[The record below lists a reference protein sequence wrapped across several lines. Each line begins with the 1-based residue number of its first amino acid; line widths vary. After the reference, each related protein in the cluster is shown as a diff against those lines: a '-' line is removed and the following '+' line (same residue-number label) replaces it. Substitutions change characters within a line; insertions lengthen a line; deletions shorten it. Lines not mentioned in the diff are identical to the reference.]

1 MSQKKLNL
9 RSIRIRL
16 ILSLVLICVIP
27 LIIVGVISY
36 NQSKSILSKK
46 LDITS
51 EQTLSEVN
59 SGLNNYFAGFT
70 ERITMLSNDYN
81 LVNVDYGNNFDYI
94 PNLLKNLKESNKDIF
109 DTYYGSA
116 SGKFAIYPETNMPE
130 GYDATKR
137 SWYQEAIKEKGKPVI
152 TKPYKDAATGNTV
165 VGITQAV
172 VKDGQIV
179 GVVGMDCTLSTLS
192 DRIAEKK
199 IGNSGVVFI
208 TDADGVMIAHAD
220 KSLIGEDTVTK
231 LSYWNEVKS
240 SKDGFITY
248 DYYGV
253 PKFGVYETNEITG
266 WKLIAGLEESEL
278 SNDTR
283 AILLTTAIITV
294 IIAIIAIILSLILS
308 KGLATNIQNLKEVF
322 AKASEGDLSGVVE
335 VKSKDELGQL
345 ANDYN
350 SMIKNIGKLLES
362 AKQTSNTVFE
372 TTANISSMA
381 EETTASMA
389 QVSFAVS
396 EISQGAVSLAENSQ
410 ETATGIEELSKK
422 LDKIADTT
430 EDMSDVSEETKSLSK
445 QGINTVNVLINK
457 NNETME
463 ATTKV
468 SDIVLSVNE
477 SVQMISSISNAITEI
492 TEQTNLLALNA
503 SIEAARAGEAGKG
516 FAVVAEEI
524 RKLAEESQNST
535 EQIKSIIGTIK
546 SKAEI
551 AVEAM
556 DNNKQ
561 INSEQNEA
569 VIRTESIFT
578 DILLSI
584 TSLTEKVGEVKI
596 SIDDMQAQKQVFV
609 TQIENS
615 SAISEETASS
625 TEEVTASAE
634 EVSATMNGFSQQTED
649 LQHLAE
655 KLKKEIDRFT
665 V

>member
-1 MSQKKLNL
+1 M
-9 RSIRIRL
+9 
-16 ILSLVLICVIP
+16 
-27 LIIVGVISY
+27 
-36 NQSKSILSKK
+36 
-46 LDITS
+46 
-51 EQTLSEVN
+51 
-59 SGLNNYFAGFT
+59 
-70 ERITMLSNDYN
+70 
-81 LVNVDYGNNFDYI
+81 
-94 PNLLKNLKESNKDIF
+94 
-109 DTYYGSA
+109 
-116 SGKFAIYPETNMPE
+116 
-130 GYDATKR
+130 
-137 SWYQEAIKEKGKPVI
+137 
-152 TKPYKDAATGNTV
+152 
-165 VGITQAV
+165 
-172 VKDGQIV
+172 
-179 GVVGMDCTLSTLS
+179 
-192 DRIAEKK
+192 
-199 IGNSGVVFI
+199 
-208 TDADGVMIAHAD
+208 
-220 KSLIGEDTVTK
+220 
-231 LSYWNEVKS
+231 
-240 SKDGFITY
+240 
-248 DYYGV
+248 
-253 PKFGVYETNEITG
+253 YETNEITG

-335 VKSKDELGQL
+335 VKSKDELSQL

-535 EQIKSIIGTIK
+535 EQIKSIIGTIQ

>member
-1 MSQKKLNL
+1 MYIKYTF
-9 RSIRIRL
+9 
-16 ILSLVLICVIP
+16 
-27 LIIVGVISY
+27 GSY
-36 NQSKSILSKK
+36 S
-46 LDITS
+46 
-51 EQTLSEVN
+51 
-59 SGLNNYFAGFT
+59 
-70 ERITMLSNDYN
+70 R
-81 LVNVDYGNNFDYI
+81 
-94 PNLLKNLKESNKDIF
+94 
-109 DTYYGSA
+109 
-116 SGKFAIYPETNMPE
+116 
-130 GYDATKR
+130 
-137 SWYQEAIKEKGKPVI
+137 
-152 TKPYKDAATGNTV
+152 
-165 VGITQAV
+165 
-172 VKDGQIV
+172 
-179 GVVGMDCTLSTLS
+179 
-192 DRIAEKK
+192 KK

-335 VKSKDELGQL
+335 VKSKDELSQL

-535 EQIKSIIGTIK
+535 EQIKSIIGTIQ

>member
-9 RSIRIRL
+9 HSIRIRL
-16 ILSLVLICVIP
+16 VLSLVMICVIP
-27 LIIVGVISY
+27 LIIAGVISY

-109 DTYYGSA
+109 DTYYGSE
-116 SGKFAIYPETNMPE
+116 SGNFSIYPETKMPE
-130 GYDATKR
+130 GYDATQR
-137 SWYQEAIKEKGKPVI
+137 SWYQEAIKAKGKPVI

-165 VGITQAV
+165 LGIAQAV
-172 VKDGQIV
+172 IKDGKIV

-199 IGNSGVVFI
+199 VGNSGVVFI
-208 TDADGVMIAHAD
+208 TDTDGVMIAHAD
-220 KSLIGEDTVTK
+220 KSLIGGDTVTK

-240 SKDGFITY
+240 GKDGFITY

-253 PKFGVYETNEITG
+253 PKFGVYETNEMTG
-266 WKLIAGLEESEL
+266 WKLMAGLEESEL

-283 AILLTTAIITV
+283 AILLNTAIITF
-294 IIAIIAIILSLILS
+294 IMAIIAIILSLILS
-308 KGLATNIQNLKEVF
+308 KGLATNIQRLKEVF
-322 AKASEGDLSGVVE
+322 SKASEGNLSGVVE
-335 VKSKDELGQL
+335 VRSKDELGQL

-372 TTANISSMA
+372 TTANLSSMA
-381 EETTASMA
+381 EETTASMS

-430 EDMSDVSEETKSLSK
+430 EDMSNVSEETKRLSK

-468 SDIVLSVNE
+468 SDIVSSVNE

-535 EQIKSIIGTIK
+535 EQIKSIIGTIE

-561 INSEQNEA
+561 INSEKNEA

-584 TSLTEKVGEVKI
+584 TNLTEKVGEVKI
-596 SIDDMQAQKQVFV
+596 SIDDMQVQKQVFV

-634 EVSATMNGFSQQTED
+634 EVSATMDRFSQHSEE

>member
-9 RSIRIRL
+9 HSIRIRL
-16 ILSLVLICVIP
+16 VISLVLICVIP
-27 LIIVGVISY
+27 LIIAGVISY

-109 DTYYGSA
+109 DTYYGSE
-116 SGKFAIYPETNMPE
+116 SGKFSIYPEAKMPE
-130 GYDATKR
+130 GYDATQR
-137 SWYQEAIKEKGKPVI
+137 SWYKEAIKAKGKPVI

-165 VGITQAV
+165 LGIAQAV
-172 VKDGQIV
+172 IKDGKIV

-199 IGNSGVVFI
+199 VGNSGVVFI
-208 TDADGVMIAHAD
+208 TDTDGVMIAHAD
-220 KSLIGEDTVTK
+220 KSLIGGDTVTK

-240 SKDGFITY
+240 GKDGFITY

-253 PKFGVYETNEITG
+253 PKFGVYETNEMTG

-283 AILLTTAIITV
+283 AILLNTAIITV
-294 IIAIIAIILSLILS
+294 IMAIIAIILSLILS
-308 KGLATNIQNLKEVF
+308 KGLATNIQRLKEVF
-322 AKASEGDLSGVVE
+322 SKASEGNLSGVVE
-335 VKSKDELGQL
+335 VRSKDELGQL

-372 TTANISSMA
+372 TTANLSSMA

-430 EDMSDVSEETKSLSK
+430 KDMSNVSEETKRLSK

-463 ATTKV
+463 ATTRI
-468 SDIVLSVNE
+468 SDIVSSVNE

-535 EQIKSIIGTIK
+535 EQIKSIIGTIE

-584 TSLTEKVGEVKI
+584 TNLTEKVGEVKI
-596 SIDDMQAQKQVFV
+596 SIDDMQVQKQVFV

-634 EVSATMNGFSQQTED
+634 EVSATMDRFSQHSED

>member
-335 VKSKDELGQL
+335 VKSKDELSQL

-535 EQIKSIIGTIK
+535 EQIKSIIGTIQ

>member
-137 SWYQEAIKEKGKPVI
+137 SWYQEAIKAKGKPVI

-248 DYYGV
+248 DYHGI

-535 EQIKSIIGTIK
+535 EQIKSIIGTIQ

>member
-137 SWYQEAIKEKGKPVI
+137 SWYQEAIKAKGKPVI

-165 VGITQAV
+165 LGITQAV

-220 KSLIGEDTVTK
+220 KSLIGKDTVTK

-350 SMIKNIGKLLES
+350 SMIKNIGELLES

-430 EDMSDVSEETKSLSK
+430 EDMSDVSEETKRLSK

-535 EQIKSIIGTIK
+535 EQIKSIIGTIQ

-584 TSLTEKVGEVKI
+584 TSLTEKVGEVKV

>member
-9 RSIRIRL
+9 HSIRIRL
-16 ILSLVLICVIP
+16 VISLVLICVIP
-27 LIIVGVISY
+27 LIIAGVISY

-109 DTYYGSA
+109 DTYYGSE
-116 SGKFAIYPETNMPE
+116 SGKFSIYPETKMPE
-130 GYDATKR
+130 GYDATQR
-137 SWYQEAIKEKGKPVI
+137 SWYQEAIKAKGKPVI

-165 VGITQAV
+165 LGIAQAV
-172 VKDGQIV
+172 IKDGKIV

-199 IGNSGVVFI
+199 VGNSGVVFI
-208 TDADGVMIAHAD
+208 TDTDGVMIAHAD
-220 KSLIGEDTVTK
+220 KSLIGGDTVTK

-240 SKDGFITY
+240 GKDGFITY

-253 PKFGVYETNEITG
+253 PKFGVYETNEMTG
-266 WKLIAGLEESEL
+266 WKLIAGLQESEL

-283 AILLTTAIITV
+283 AILLNTAIIT
-294 IIAIIAIILSLILS
+294 IIMAIMAIILSLILS
-308 KGLATNIQNLKEVF
+308 KGIATNIQNLKEVF
-322 AKASEGDLSGVVE
+322 SKASEGNLSGVVE

-362 AKQTSNTVFE
+362 AKLTSNTVFE
-372 TTANISSMA
+372 TTANLSSMA

-422 LDKIADTT
+422 LDK
-430 EDMSDVSEETKSLSK
+430 L
-445 QGINTVNVLINK
+445 
-457 NNETME
+457 
-463 ATTKV
+463 
-468 SDIVLSVNE
+468 
-477 SVQMISSISNAITEI
+477 
-492 TEQTNLLALNA
+492 QTRL
-503 SIEAARAGEAGKG
+503 
-516 FAVVAEEI
+516 
-524 RKLAEESQNST
+524 
-535 EQIKSIIGTIK
+535 
-546 SKAEI
+546 
-551 AVEAM
+551 
-556 DNNKQ
+556 
-561 INSEQNEA
+561 
-569 VIRTESIFT
+569 
-578 DILLSI
+578 
-584 TSLTEKVGEVKI
+584 KI
-596 SIDDMQAQKQVFV
+596 
-609 TQIENS
+609 
-615 SAISEETASS
+615 
-625 TEEVTASAE
+625 
-634 EVSATMNGFSQQTED
+634 
-649 LQHLAE
+649 
-655 KLKKEIDRFT
+655 
-665 V
+665 

>member
-9 RSIRIRL
+9 HSIRIRL
-16 ILSLVLICVIP
+16 VISLVLICVIP
-27 LIIVGVISY
+27 LIIAGVISY

-109 DTYYGSA
+109 DTYYGSE
-116 SGKFAIYPETNMPE
+116 SGKFSIYPETKMPE
-130 GYDATKR
+130 GYDATQR
-137 SWYQEAIKEKGKPVI
+137 SWYQEAIKAKGKPVI

-165 VGITQAV
+165 LGIAQAV
-172 VKDGQIV
+172 IKDGKIV

-199 IGNSGVVFI
+199 VGNSGVVFI
-208 TDADGVMIAHAD
+208 TDTDGVMIAHAD
-220 KSLIGEDTVTK
+220 KSLIGGDTVTK

-240 SKDGFITY
+240 GKDGFITY

-253 PKFGVYETNEITG
+253 PKFGVYETNEMTG
-266 WKLIAGLEESEL
+266 WKLIAGLQESEL

-283 AILLTTAIITV
+283 AILLNTAIIT
-294 IIAIIAIILSLILS
+294 IIMAIMAIILSLILS
-308 KGLATNIQNLKEVF
+308 KGIATNIQNLKEVF
-322 AKASEGDLSGVVE
+322 SKASEGNLSGVVE

-362 AKQTSNTVFE
+362 AKLTSNTVFE
-372 TTANISSMA
+372 TTANLSSMA

-430 EDMSDVSEETKSLSK
+430 EDMSNVSEETKRLSK

-468 SDIVLSVNE
+468 SDIVSSVNE

-535 EQIKSIIGTIK
+535 EQIKSIIGTIE

-556 DNNKQ
+556 DNNKK

-578 DILLSI
+578 EILLSI
-584 TSLTEKVGEVKI
+584 TNLTEKVGEVKI
-596 SIDDMQAQKQVFV
+596 SIDDMQVQKQVFV

-634 EVSATMNGFSQQTED
+634 EVSATMDRFSQHTED

>member
-9 RSIRIRL
+9 HSIRIRL
-16 ILSLVLICVIP
+16 VISLVLICVIP
-27 LIIVGVISY
+27 LIIAGVISY

-109 DTYYGSA
+109 DTYYGSE
-116 SGKFAIYPETNMPE
+116 SGKFSIYPETKMPE
-130 GYDATKR
+130 GYDATQR
-137 SWYQEAIKEKGKPVI
+137 SWYQEAIKAKGKPVI

-165 VGITQAV
+165 LGIAQAV
-172 VKDGQIV
+172 IKDGKIV

-199 IGNSGVVFI
+199 VGNSGVVFI
-208 TDADGVMIAHAD
+208 TDTDGVMIAHAD
-220 KSLIGEDTVTK
+220 KSLIGGDTVTK

-240 SKDGFITY
+240 GKDGFITY

-253 PKFGVYETNEITG
+253 PKFGVYETNEMTG
-266 WKLIAGLEESEL
+266 WKLIAGLQESEL

-283 AILLTTAIITV
+283 AILLNTAIIT
-294 IIAIIAIILSLILS
+294 IIMAIMAIILSLILS
-308 KGLATNIQNLKEVF
+308 KGIATNIQNLKEVF
-322 AKASEGDLSGVVE
+322 SKASEGNLSGVVE

-362 AKQTSNTVFE
+362 AKLTSNTVFE
-372 TTANISSMA
+372 TTANLSSMA

-430 EDMSDVSEETKSLSK
+430 EDMSNVSEETKSLSK

-468 SDIVLSVNE
+468 SDIVSSVNE

-535 EQIKSIIGTIK
+535 EQIKSIIGTIE

-556 DNNKQ
+556 DNNKK

-578 DILLSI
+578 EILLSI
-584 TSLTEKVGEVKI
+584 TNLTEKVGEVKI
-596 SIDDMQAQKQVFV
+596 SIDDMQVQKQVFV

-634 EVSATMNGFSQQTED
+634 EVSATMDRFSQHTED